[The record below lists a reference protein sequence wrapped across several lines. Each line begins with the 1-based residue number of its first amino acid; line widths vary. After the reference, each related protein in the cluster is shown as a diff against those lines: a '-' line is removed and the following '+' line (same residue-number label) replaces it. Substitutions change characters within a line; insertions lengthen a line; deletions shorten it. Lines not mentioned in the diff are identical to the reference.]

1 VERDL
6 TDAEVPGLSA
16 DRRFAI
22 AYNAALQST
31 TVVLYAE
38 GYRSVGMGH
47 HRTTF
52 RILGQTTIPNGEAW
66 ADYFDACRRKRN
78 LADYVGVGYISETE
92 ADELVREARAFSRSV
107 REWLS
112 AAHPHLS
119 PG

>member
-6 TDAEVPGLSA
+6 KDAEVPGLSS

-22 AYNAALQST
+22 AYNAALQLA

-38 GYRSVGMGH
+38 GYRSTGTGH
-47 HRTTF
+47 HHTTF
-52 RILGQTTIPNGEAW
+52 RFLGQTTIPNKEAW

-78 LADYVGVGYISETE
+78 LADYMGVGYVSETE
-92 ADELVREARAFSRSV
+92 ADELVRETRAFAQNV

-112 AAHPHLS
+112 AAHPYLA